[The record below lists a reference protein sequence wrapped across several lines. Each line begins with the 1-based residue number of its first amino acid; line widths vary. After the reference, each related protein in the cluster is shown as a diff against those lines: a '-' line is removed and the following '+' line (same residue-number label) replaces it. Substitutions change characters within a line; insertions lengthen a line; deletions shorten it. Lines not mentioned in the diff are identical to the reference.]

1 MLTANTLRKLC
12 NILLDASR
20 SFTLSHLPTI
30 LAGGTLL
37 TRFSFDVNGTTTY
50 STNGIQGTLYGGPT
64 YTSGGLTFKGSRA
77 VVAAGGAKQYL
88 SLPSTAF
95 GAFTSV
101 SIEMWV
107 TTAANN
113 PSYATL
119 FGWSQVNWVNDLYIC
134 REASSN
140 VLVLGYHTSGPFQG
154 SGSTASFDAQ
164 KNMHLVLT
172 VAPGDRGRLYKNGE
186 LVAVTASA
194 IAAFIPPA
202 IFHVGNNFAVSPSDY
217 GFQGS
222 IKEFRIWGGI
232 LSPSD
237 VSGNFLQ
244 GPGQIEILLLLLPS
258 ILPIFHFALAD
269 PNPSH

>member
-1 MLTANTLRKLC
+1 M
-12 NILLDASR
+12 
-20 SFTLSHLPTI
+20 
-30 LAGGTLL
+30 
-37 TRFSFDVNGTTTY
+37 TTY
-50 STNGIQGTLYGGPT
+50 SSNGVEGTLYGGPT
-64 YTSGGLTFKGSRA
+64 YTSGGLTFKGYP
-77 VVAAGGAKQYL
+77 AAGGNMQYL

-119 FGWSQVNWVNDLYIC
+119 FGWSGTSSQGDWNNNFYIC

-140 VLVLGYHTSGPFQG
+140 LFDLGYFASGINLIG
-154 SGSTASFDAQ
+154 ASTASFDDQ
-164 KNMHLVLT
+164 TNMHLVLT

-186 LVAVTASA
+186 LVAVTART

-202 IFHVGNNFAVSPSDY
+202 IFHVGNNAGSPNDY

-222 IKEFRIWGGI
+222 IKEFRIWEGI

-237 VSGNFLQ
+237 VSTHFIEGSGQRQMLNYFPHLVYVDVIVIFYRVSHAVLRRRHLRP
-244 GPGQIEILLLLLPS
+244 GPVLLVVGLRRG
-258 ILPIFHFALAD
+258 AAW
-269 PNPSH
+269 